1 MILRLAA
8 SCVALLALSACSGGV
23 VSDPT
28 SSSANSVPTSAAPSS
43 AAPDPGGLSDDAVVT
58 YEFHDS
64 SVPPPFHRSVTLTV
78 TKDSSHIVID
88 SYGDVLADRTDPTPP
103 AVWSALGASLPEVT
117 GLTVDPADT
126 GCTGGTGITLTV
138 ESGDAT
144 LVDLDPQ
151 FCGGSNSGLDA
162 AIDAWIAPARDIFPS
177 TSVLAP
183 ADQ

>member
-1 MILRLAA
+1 VPAA
-8 SCVALLALSACSGGV
+8 
-23 VSDPT
+23 
-28 SSSANSVPTSAAPSS
+28 
-43 AAPDPGGLSDDAVVT
+43 GGLTDDAVVT

-103 AVWSALGASLPEVT
+103 AVWSALGASLPDVT

-138 ESGDAT
+138 ESGGAT

-151 FCGGSNSGLDA
+151 FCGGSNSGLDV